1 MPLVGGRAYLEFLG
15 RLPYIFAG
23 DAGGYVLI
31 LGFALLCL
39 WRFRSINL
47 RIAGCALLVLCSAL
61 ATIYPTTFAISRDWL
76 VHGTWYRVMFFV
88 STIILLGGGYWLGKT
103 QTRSMRAV
111 ALVLSALILI
121 FGAGT
126 TAQKWQR
133 AMDRYRFE
141 GKYYLAH
148 EDQLIYSEVPAF
160 WYLRGIHDLYA
171 VPISHHVDF
180 TARKKPLPAEL
191 STFKTIWRYQSGK
204 FVEDRALFEEL
215 ERNK

>member
-1 MPLVGGRAYLEFLG
+1 
-15 RLPYIFAG
+15 
-23 DAGGYVLI
+23 
-31 LGFALLCL
+31 L
-39 WRFRSINL
+39 WRFRNINL
-47 RIAGCALLVLCSAL
+47 RIAGYALVVVCSAY
-61 ATIYPTTFAISRDWL
+61 ATIYPTTFAIGPDWL
-76 VHGTWYRVMFFV
+76 LHGTWSRATFFV
-88 STIILLGGGYWLGKT
+88 NTIILLGGGYWLGKT
-103 QTRSMRAV
+103 QPRSTRAV

-121 FGAGT
+121 SGAGT
-126 TAQKWQR
+126 TAQEWQR

-148 EDQLIYSEVPAF
+148 QNQLIYSELPAF
-160 WYLRGIHDLYA
+160 WYLRGLHDLYA

-180 TARKKPLPAEL
+180 TARKQPLPAEL